1 VSLSALAEAFVAQH
15 YADKH
20 IPAIVVC
27 DALEDAEA
35 TAALLSE
42 KAERHINV
50 VTQPRSERRT
60 WLEMALKN
68 ARYALMQKSAQD
80 SAQGKRLAAM
90 QEVLGL
96 PVGPTRMECFDISH
110 TMGEATVASCVVF
123 EHGVPVKGD
132 YRRYNISGIT
142 PGDDYAAMRDVLT
155 RRYQKIAAGEGKM
168 PDVVFIDGGRGQL
181 NAAIGVMQEVGLE
194 SLQLIGIAKGVERKP
209 GLEEL
214 VFPDREEGM
223 HLPSDHPGLHL
234 IQQIRDEAHRFAITG
249 HRARR
254 AKARTKTSLDEI
266 AGVGAKRRHKL
277 ITRFGGLRGVL
288 SASVDDLA
296 SVEGISPELAEKIYR
311 ELHQG

>member
-1 VSLSALAEAFVAQH
+1 
-15 YADKH
+15 
-20 IPAIVVC
+20 
-27 DALEDAEA
+27 
-35 TAALLSE
+35 
-42 KAERHINV
+42 
-50 VTQPRSERRT
+50 
-60 WLEMALKN
+60 
-68 ARYALMQKSAQD
+68 MQKSAQD